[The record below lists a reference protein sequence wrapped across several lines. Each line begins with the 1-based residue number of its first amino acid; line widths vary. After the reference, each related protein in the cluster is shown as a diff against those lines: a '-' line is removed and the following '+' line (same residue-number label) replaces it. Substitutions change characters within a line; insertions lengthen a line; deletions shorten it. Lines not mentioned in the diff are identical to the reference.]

1 MTGMFIV
8 FEGGDGVGKTTQVAR
23 LAQWLSDRGTPHVVT
38 RQPGG
43 TPVGVEL
50 RRLVLD
56 PAVGHVD
63 ARAEALMYAADK
75 AQHVHE
81 LIEPELARGVT
92 VVCDRYVDS
101 MIAYQG
107 AGRALDIDDVARIA
121 WWAVGDRR
129 PDLTILLDTDP
140 AGAVE
145 AIAAKDRLEGAGPE
159 VHGRARRFFLDL
171 AAADPDRYLVLDA
184 RRSRDDLA
192 SVIADKVA
200 SLVG

>member
-1 MTGMFIV
+1 MTGLFIV
-8 FEGGDGVGKTTQVAR
+8 FEGGDGAGKTTQVAR
-23 LAQWLSDRGTPHVVT
+23 LADNLAARGVPHLVT

-107 AGRALDIDDVARIA
+107 AGRALDIGDVARIA

-129 PDLTILLDTDP
+129 PDLTILLDADP
-140 AGAVE
+140 TQAVE
-145 AIAAKDRLEGAGPE
+145 AIAQKDRLEGAGIE
-159 VHGRARRFFLDL
+159 LHRRARQFFLDL
-171 AAADPDRYLVLDA
+171 AAAEPERYLVLDA
-184 RRSRDDLA
+184 HRSRDDLA
-192 SVIADKVA
+192 AAIAERV
-200 SLVG
+200 SLLLG